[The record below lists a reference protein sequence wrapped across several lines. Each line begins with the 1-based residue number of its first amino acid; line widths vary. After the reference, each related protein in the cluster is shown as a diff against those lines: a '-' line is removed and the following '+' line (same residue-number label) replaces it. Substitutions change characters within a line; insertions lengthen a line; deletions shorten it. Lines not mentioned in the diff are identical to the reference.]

1 MEIGAETM
9 KMARIAGLD
18 YAKATDYMTASL
30 RGFNMELSAESAEH
44 INDVF
49 SNLAAK
55 TASNQQEMAEALTKT
70 ASIANSAGMSF
81 ETTSVLLAKMI
92 ETTRE
97 SPENLGTALKTVIG
111 RFAEMK
117 KATSDLV
124 KTEDG
129 EVISVNRVD
138 SALKSVGIQL
148 KNSSGEFRNLD
159 DVFLELSQRWDTLD
173 VMSQRYIATQA
184 AGSRQQS
191 RFIAMMEN
199 YTRTQE
205 LLGYAYDSSGA
216 AAEQFNKTMDSLE
229 AKMNQLNN
237 SWDTYTTTIANADII
252 KITVDALNLLLTA
265 VNTMIQILPGAT
277 RGIGSLLTALLG
289 FKLIKPLITG
299 VLFDVNKWIQETVA
313 GKGVSEFSKGTKAGF
328 KHLREVIFDKKTWW
342 NDGYA
347 AGTASANGVQAGINQ
362 TRVHLG
368 VEGLTDDLKKE
379 FENFKKL
386 DAAAPIAEIEGSIGR
401 LANGLHASQEQV
413 DLFND
418 AIGRGIPAEN
428 ALLILQDSNVAS
440 SYSNAIANGVQT
452 DSIEAETLAIQ
463 ANSRATAE
471 NTARQNENGLSRAGL
486 IQKAG
491 GLFKV
496 LFGVRDATRA
506 AGAETLGL
514 TNSTNIFTKALT
526 GSKVAIG
533 WYAAA
538 LIGVTMVFRALAIAA
553 DRKNK
558 AEVEAAKKTLENV
571 DSLQEEIDS
580 VNELYDAYKKARDNY
595 DGSAKSKREYI
606 DATRELANEIGA
618 EIKAEDLLAGNTKKI
633 NKEIRRATLENT
645 KQSISSLEQQQ
656 AAANRVIEDAQYT
669 QEKFGSLGFFSDWS
683 RHLWGRESYDEATES
698 RKQAEEALEK
708 VKPELQQQRFN
719 EAYEQAKADSG
730 IDFYATTYNEFGKF
744 KTEIVKNLEDIGFT
758 KQEIESYL
766 RQVMSDAETEYNLVY
781 ESELDFRDRLK
792 DYSIKIDDDELDE
805 FIEKVREAGD
815 TEILQEINLGKV
827 TNIQQLQEAFDKAK
841 IAFDAY
847 KKANFGKTFIDATE
861 ILKTGKSFDDLS
873 DTIKNKLNKE
883 LQKTKGIYNSLLT
896 AQEEFNLLVNQG
908 ATNEAQT
915 LYMLKLSNQAI
926 KDRLSSSDYL
936 EAIKDETEEAYS
948 PQKSAYSADLEAATT
963 TSTKSAQSIIK
974 EIFLE
979 GEKMLER
986 AIEEIPDLSIRASMS
1001 ENYLPGAYIDSTGL
1015 DKQSDFD
1022 TAKRYNEAASTLRPL
1037 IDLLEEAK
1045 NIDITSSSD
1054 VLMDTALAIDDTLA
1068 RYEEYDWGE
1077 DSENKAIFDEIKNS
1091 LVKISSSY
1099 KGITSLDEE
1108 IGRISGRVANIN
1120 KGLDE
1125 IRRDMNLNDIENIMA
1140 RIFNKEAGSVIIE
1153 ARDTSLKGELDI
1165 SENSQLYNIL
1175 SQTLSTTSGFQNAL
1189 EQWEY
1194 LVQYSDKEAQSD
1206 FWRQILE
1213 LVNDKSTELINAT
1226 KERDIATRSNL
1237 IAFNTNKDNSFETTK
1252 KLIEESNTLGNA
1264 GDFNIKDV
1272 KTYEQLAHA
1281 INDYLEKNKD
1291 AEASFSEELAEVL
1304 QDSQRYLK
1312 NLEEINRLNE
1322 KISKN
1327 GYVAN
1332 QTKNSTTEIKNT
1344 IKGVNSALKETVSI
1358 LSKIGDGF
1366 IVAAEDAE
1374 ALNEKFPGIL
1384 KNSTD
1389 LHDGTIQLSKEAVE
1403 TVIKNDREIVN
1414 SDHKKHEQLIDAQI
1428 EDLEAQ
1434 KDAEIS
1440 KKEAAQARADAI
1452 QKINDGQSKNAVGLI
1467 KEVTTVFGEDN
1478 KSQVEIDNIAKTIMG
1493 GNWDKLT
1500 QIIEAYPEEQQKTL
1514 IKIYSQYQQLF
1525 DNVLAKSAKTSYLA
1539 RFQAMALVEGFSL
1552 KDLKEIDWKHGTIV
1566 NYKGDATG
1574 NTTYRANNGKTYSI
1588 SGDLARAIHSYI
1600 SLSAEDFKINES
1612 ENPFDVN
1619 FKDRTAEEELK
1630 GNKWTATTEDIEK
1643 ILNDSAKRKDFLKK
1657 GTELSTSLYDITIK
1671 SIEEQ
1676 IASLEGEKIANQI
1689 ANDEYNRSI
1698 NKLLAGLGGDPNKD
1712 VRDRDKSDP
1721 LYNIKSELAQ
1731 LQKAYDDAQQVYT
1744 DLLNNPNST
1753 AEQIQAGVDKVNAA
1767 RRALTKGESVFKT
1780 SALNEIDKLI
1790 QAYPEFAKLYSINRE
1805 TGQLTINNAGID
1817 SLPTATKEKFD
1828 NFFGQLE
1835 SYVDSFT
1842 EGLKS
1847 ITELHHADE
1856 EFNTVWDTG
1865 YKSFVN
1871 LLQRIEEREAY
1882 QEKLDSDY
1890 EALLESRNVNA
1901 KQVSELL
1908 KASVQNLNEQLQLYS
1923 DLEKAQQYDLD
1934 SYVAQN
1940 KSFQKYVTYDKEH
1953 NAIRINNDALKEI
1966 TNKEQL
1972 EAISKII
1979 EEIKTRKE
1987 AHDETNKKISEVKKT
2002 LQEQQDKGRDEY
2014 ITLVNKIRDIIKES
2028 RQQEIDKLES
2038 INDSINEANSR
2049 LMDAVRENIDKIR
2062 QDRKN
2067 EKTEQEIG
2075 KTAAK
2080 LAYLS
2085 QSTDVTSDTKQI
2097 LDLRKSLEDQTES
2110 YSDTLVDQQLSN
2122 VEKANEKAQQQREDQ
2137 IKLLTDQLE
2146 QDEKIGVLMA
2156 QAERELETLTKSD
2169 GTFNQAA
2176 EILTKLKTAEGY
2188 EGLSKVE
2195 KMKWLDDFRK
2205 EVAQAGGY
2213 TRTAN
2218 QLENLNIKKGTT
2230 IRFEDSKG
2238 NLLTGT
2244 YQGDDK
2250 GTVIVKRDNKEY
2262 SYDNIYQGQDKT
2274 YRTDYGPSAVSTIK
2288 SQVPKTAVEKTTS
2301 VKEMTS
2307 TKEAISKTEKNHVK
2321 PSDTVTLKSGSKYY
2335 PDATT
2340 TNSNGTWDQTLEHKV
2355 DAINGKRMHLVSLKG
2370 GYTSWVDIDSIDKI
2384 NGIKAYKTGGL
2395 VTDTGLAWLDG
2406 TRANPEYVLNAD
2418 ITKLM
2423 FETLGHLQDMQLAR
2437 KQITNSVL
2445 SKTQNIGDTKV
2456 EININVDKID
2466 SDYDVAQL
2474 AEQIKQNIVTE
2485 GMYRNVNTINFLH

>member
-70 ASIANSAGMSF
+70 ASIAHSAGMSF

-205 LLGYAYDSSGA
+205 LLSYAYDSSGA

-229 AKMNQLNN
+229 AKMNQLSN
-237 SWDTYTTTIANADII
+237 SWNTYTTTIANADII

-277 RGIGSLLTALLG
+277 KGIGSLLTAFLG

-299 VLFDVNKWIQETVA
+299 ILFDVNKWIQETVA

-368 VEGLTDDLKKE
+368 VEGLTDDLKEE

-418 AIGRGIPAEN
+418 AIGRGIPAEK
-428 ALLILQDSNVAS
+428 ALLILQDNNVAS

-452 DSIEAETLAIQ
+452 DSIEAETLATQ
-463 ANSRATAE
+463 RNSDAIAQ

-486 IQKAG
+486 IQQAG

-496 LFGVRDATRA
+496 LFGRKDATRA
-506 AGAETLGL
+506 AGAEILGL
-514 TNSTNIFTKALT
+514 TNSTNIFAKALMD
-526 GSKVAIG
+526 SKVAIG

-538 LIGVTMVFRALAIAA
+538 LIGVTMAFRALAIAA

-558 AEVEAAKKTLENV
+558 AQVEAAKKTLENV

-580 VNELYDAYKKARDNY
+580 VNELYDTYKKARDNY
-595 DGSAKSKREYI
+595 DDSAKSKREYI
-606 DATRELANEIGA
+606 DATRELADEIGA
-618 EIKAEDLLAGNTKKI
+618 EIKAEDVLVGNTKKI

-656 AAANRVIEDAQYT
+656 AAANRVIKDAQYT
-669 QEKFGSLGFFSDWS
+669 QEKFGNLGFFSDWT

-719 EAYEQAKADSG
+719 KAYEQAKADSG
-730 IDFYATTYNEFGKF
+730 IDFYAMSYNEFGKF

-766 RQVMSDAETEYNLVY
+766 RQVMSDTETEYNLVY
-781 ESELDFRDRLK
+781 ESELDFKDRLK
-792 DYSIKIDDDELDE
+792 DYNIKIDDDELDK

-827 TNIQQLQEAFDKAK
+827 KNVEQLQEAFDKAK
-841 IAFDAY
+841 GAFDAY
-847 KKANFGKTFIDATE
+847 KKANFGKSFIDATE
-861 ILKTGKSFDDLS
+861 ILKAGKSFDDLS

-883 LQKTKGIYNSLLT
+883 LQKSKGIYNSLLT

-915 LYMLKLSNQAI
+915 LYMLRLSNDALDNRRLGGNLLETI
-926 KDRLSSSDYL
+926 KEELD
-936 EAIKDETEEAYS
+936 EAYT
-948 PQKSAYSADLEAATT
+948 PQKAAYSKELNIASALNLENAQAVVDKFFSEGAELYNESLSNAPDILTQIQTVAD
-963 TSTKSAQSIIK
+963 
-974 EIFLE
+974 F
-979 GEKMLER
+979 
-986 AIEEIPDLSIRASMS
+986 
-1001 ENYLPGAYIDSTGL
+1001 LPGAYMNPER
-1015 DKQSDFD
+1015 FD
-1022 TAKRYNEAASTLRPL
+1022 PYNEDPTARKYNEAASILQPL
-1037 IDLLEEAK
+1037 INLVEEAK
-1045 NIDITSSSD
+1045 NTDITASSKT
-1054 VLMDTALAIDDTLA
+1054 LMGTALAIDQLLTQ
-1068 RYEEYDWGE
+1068 YESYDWGE
-1077 DSENKAIFDEIKNS
+1077 DSESKAIFDEIKNN
-1091 LVKISSSY
+1091 LMTISSSY
-1099 KGITSLDEE
+1099 KGIAGLDEE

-1125 IRRDMNLNDIENIMA
+1125 IRKDINLNDIENIMA
-1140 RIFNKEAGSVIIE
+1140 GIFNKDAGSVIIE
-1153 ARDTSLKGELDI
+1153 ARDASLKGELDI
-1165 SENSQLYNIL
+1165 SENPQLYNIL
-1175 SQTLSTTSGFQNAL
+1175 SQTLSTTTGFQNAL

-1226 KERDIATRSNL
+1226 KERDITTRNKL
-1237 IAFNTNKDNSFETTK
+1237 IAFNTNKDNSFKTTK

-1264 GDFNIKDV
+1264 SDFNIKDV

-1327 GYVAN
+1327 DYVAN

-1344 IKGVNSALKETVSI
+1344 IKGVNSALKETVTI

-1366 IVAAEDAE
+1366 IVAADDAE
-1374 ALNEKFPGIL
+1374 ALNDKFPGIL

-1389 LHDGTIQLSKEAVE
+1389 LHDGTIQLSKEVVE
-1403 TVIKNDREIVN
+1403 TVINNDREIVN
-1414 SDHKKHEQLIDAQI
+1414 SDHKKHKQLIDAQI
-1428 EDLEAQ
+1428 KDLEAQ
-1434 KDAEIS
+1434 KNAEIS

-1452 QKINDGQSKNAVGLI
+1452 QKINDRQSKNAVGLI

-1493 GNWDKLT
+1493 GNWDELT
-1500 QIIEAYPEEQQKTL
+1500 QIIEAYPGKQQKTL
-1514 IKIYSQYQQLF
+1514 INIYGKYQKLF
-1525 DNVLAKSAKTSYLA
+1525 DDVLAKAAKTNS
-1539 RFQAMALVEGFSL
+1539 LVKLMSMVADEDIPNLNVLTEKWEEGKVYDYRTDAVYVSSDGKAYIVGRDFAKSIREYQSQSANNFGVEAN
-1552 KDLKEIDWKHGTIV
+1552 KKPFDVDLKER
-1566 NYKGDATG
+1566 
-1574 NTTYRANNGKTYSI
+1574 TT
-1588 SGDLARAIHSYI
+1588 
-1600 SLSAEDFKINES
+1600 E
-1612 ENPFDVN
+1612 
-1619 FKDRTAEEELK
+1619 KDLK

-1643 ILNDSAKRKDFLKK
+1643 ILDDSTDSAAKRIDFLKA
-1657 GTELSTSLYDITIK
+1657 GTELGTSLYDITIK

-1676 IASLEGEKIANQI
+1676 IASLEGEKTANQI

-1731 LQKAYDDAQQVYT
+1731 LQKAYDDAQQAYT

-1767 RRALTKGESVFKT
+1767 RKALTQGENVFKS

-1790 QAYPEFAKLYSINRE
+1790 RAYPEFANLYSLNRE

-1817 SLPTATKEKFD
+1817 SLPTTTKEKFD
-1828 NFFGQLE
+1828 NFFGKLE
-1835 SYVDSFT
+1835 SYVDSFA
-1842 EGLKS
+1842 EGLDS
-1847 ITELHHADE
+1847 ITDLHRADE

-1901 KQVSELL
+1901 KKVSELL
-1908 KASVQNLNEQLQLYS
+1908 SASVQNLNEQLRLYS

-1953 NAIRINNDALKEI
+1953 NAVRINNDALKQI

-2028 RQQEIDKLES
+2028 RQQEIDRLEN

-2075 KTAAK
+2075 NTAAK

-2085 QSTDVTSDTKQI
+2085 QSTDVTTDTKEI

-2146 QDEKIGVLMA
+2146 QDEKIGTLMA

-2188 EGLSKVE
+2188 EGLSQVE
-2195 KMKWLDDFRK
+2195 KMKWLDDFKR

-2230 IRFEDSKG
+2230 IQFEDGNG

-2250 GTVIVKRDNKEY
+2250 GIVTVRRNNKEY
-2262 SYDNIYQGQDKT
+2262 SYDNVYQGQDKL
-2274 YRTDYGPSAVSTIK
+2274 YRTDYGPSSVSTID
-2288 SQVPKTAVEKTTS
+2288 SQIPKTSTEKTTP
-2301 VKEMTS
+2301 
-2307 TKEAISKTEKNHVK
+2307 KTEKTHVK

-2335 PDATT
+2335 PDPTT
-2340 TNSNGTWDQTLEHKV
+2340 PSSNGTWDQTLDHKV

-2423 FETLGHLQDMQLAR
+2423 FETLGHLQDMQSTK
-2437 KQITNSVL
+2437 KQISNSIL
-2445 SKTQNIGDTKV
+2445 SKTQNIGATNV
-2456 EININVDKID
+2456 EININVDKIS
-2466 SDYDVAQL
+2466 SDYDVTQL
-2474 AEQIKQNIVTE
+2474 AEQIKQNIAAE
-2485 GMYRNVNTINFLH
+2485 SMYRNVNTINFLR

>member
-70 ASIANSAGMSF
+70 ASIAHSAGMSF

-138 SALKSVGIQL
+138 TALKSVGIQL

-277 RGIGSLLTALLG
+277 KGIGSFLTALLG
-289 FKLIKPLITG
+289 FKLIKPIVTG

-347 AGTASANGVQAGINQ
+347 AGTASASGVQAGINQ

-413 DLFND
+413 GLFND
-418 AIGRGIPAEN
+418 AIGRGIPAEK

-463 ANSRATAE
+463 RNSNTTAE
-471 NTARQNENGLSRAGL
+471 NTAIQNENGIARAGL
-486 IQKAG
+486 IQRAG

-496 LFGVRDATRA
+496 LFGIKDATRA

-514 TNSTNIFTKALT
+514 TNSTNVFAKALM
-526 GSKVAIG
+526 GSKVPIG

-538 LIGVTMVFRALAIAA
+538 LIGVTMAFRALAIAA

-580 VNELYDAYKKARDNY
+580 VNELYDAYKKARNNY

-606 DATRELANEIGA
+606 DATRELADEIGA

-645 KQSISSLEQQQ
+645 KQSISSLERQQ
-656 AAANRVIEDAQYT
+656 AAANRVIEDARYT
-669 QEKFGSLGFFSDWS
+669 QEKFGNLGFFSDWT

-730 IDFYATTYNEFGKF
+730 IDFYATTYDEFGKF

-766 RQVMSDAETEYNLVY
+766 RQVMSDTETEYNLVY

-792 DYSIKIDDDELDE
+792 DYNIKIDDDELDE

-815 TEILQEINLGKV
+815 TEILQEISLGKV
-827 TNIQQLQEAFDKAK
+827 TNIKDLENAFDKAK
-841 IAFDAY
+841 SAFDAY
-847 KKANFGKTFIDATE
+847 KKAEFGKSFIDATE
-861 ILKTGKSFDDLS
+861 ILKMGKGFDDLS

-883 LQKTKGIYNSLLT
+883 LRKTSGIYNSLLT
-896 AQEEFNLLVNQG
+896 AQEEFNLLVSQG

-926 KDRLSSSDYL
+926 DDRISGGNLL
-936 EAIKDETEEAYS
+936 ETIKEEVEEAYS
-948 PQKSAYSADLEAATT
+948 PQKSEYSDALKTATSINTQEAENFINNVFKSGKERYDRAYAQTLQKTYSKDEATANSAKYDLAVL
-963 TSTKSAQSIIK
+963 KQS
-974 EIFLE
+974 FLE
-979 GEKMLER
+979 NAYMDPRTFMVDDGKVAAEYNATATIFKPLV
-986 AIEEIPDLSIRASMS
+986 DLVK
-1001 ENYLPGAYIDSTGL
+1001 ET
-1015 DKQSDFD
+1015 Q
-1022 TAKRYNEAASTLRPL
+1022 
-1037 IDLLEEAK
+1037 
-1045 NIDITSSSD
+1045 NIDITASSD
-1054 VLMDTALAIDDTLA
+1054 VLMDTALEIDNILA
-1068 RYEEYDWGE
+1068 QYETYDWGK
-1077 DSENKAIFDEIKNS
+1077 DSEDKALFDEIKNS
-1091 LVKISSSY
+1091 LVEISSSY

-1108 IGRISGRVANIN
+1108 IGRISGRIANIN
-1120 KGLDE
+1120 KSLDE
-1125 IRRDMNLNDIENIMA
+1125 IRKDMNLNDIENIMA
-1140 RIFNKEAGSVIIE
+1140 GIFNKDAGSVIIE
-1153 ARDTSLKGELDI
+1153 ARDASLKGELDI

-1175 SQTLSTTSGFQNAL
+1175 SQTLSTTTGFQNAL

-1194 LVQYSDKEAQSD
+1194 LVQYSDKETQSD
-1206 FWRQILE
+1206 FWQQILE

-1226 KERDIATRSNL
+1226 KERDIATRNNL
-1237 IAFNTNKDNSFETTK
+1237 IAFNTNKDNSFESTK

-1264 GDFNIKDV
+1264 SDFNIKDV

-1291 AEASFSEELAEVL
+1291 AEASFSGELAEVL

-1389 LHDGTIQLSKEAVE
+1389 LHDGTIQLSKEVVE
-1403 TVIKNDREIVN
+1403 TVIENDRKIVN
-1414 SDHKKHEQLIDAQI
+1414 SDHDKHEKLIDAQI
-1428 EDLEAQ
+1428 EDLKAQ
-1434 KDAEIS
+1434 KKAEMAKKDAA
-1440 KKEAAQARADAI
+1440 EARTTAI
-1452 QKINDGQSKNAVGLI
+1452 QKFNDTESENAINLI
-1467 KEVTTVFGEDN
+1467 KEVTDVFGEDN
-1478 KSQVEIDNIAKTIMG
+1478 KSQVEMDNIAKTIMS
-1493 GNWDKLT
+1493 GNWDELT
-1500 QIIEAYPEEQQKTL
+1500 EVIKKYPSTQQENL

-1525 DNVLAKSAKTSYLA
+1525 DDVLAKSAKT
-1539 RFQAMALVEGFSL
+1539 
-1552 KDLKEIDWKHGTIV
+1552 
-1566 NYKGDATG
+1566 NY
-1574 NTTYRANNGKTYSI
+1574 
-1588 SGDLARAIHSYI
+1588 
-1600 SLSAEDFKINES
+1600 
-1612 ENPFDVN
+1612 
-1619 FKDRTAEEELK
+1619 
-1630 GNKWTATTEDIEK
+1630 
-1643 ILNDSAKRKDFLKK
+1643 
-1657 GTELSTSLYDITIK
+1657 
-1671 SIEEQ
+1671 
-1676 IASLEGEKIANQI
+1676 
-1689 ANDEYNRSI
+1689 
-1698 NKLLAGLGGDPNKD
+1698 
-1712 VRDRDKSDP
+1712 
-1721 LYNIKSELAQ
+1721 
-1731 LQKAYDDAQQVYT
+1731 
-1744 DLLNNPNST
+1744 
-1753 AEQIQAGVDKVNAA
+1753 
-1767 RRALTKGESVFKT
+1767 
-1780 SALNEIDKLI
+1780 
-1790 QAYPEFAKLYSINRE
+1790 
-1805 TGQLTINNAGID
+1805 
-1817 SLPTATKEKFD
+1817 
-1828 NFFGQLE
+1828 
-1835 SYVDSFT
+1835 
-1842 EGLKS
+1842 
-1847 ITELHHADE
+1847 
-1856 EFNTVWDTG
+1856 
-1865 YKSFVN
+1865 
-1871 LLQRIEEREAY
+1871 
-1882 QEKLDSDY
+1882 
-1890 EALLESRNVNA
+1890 
-1901 KQVSELL
+1901 
-1908 KASVQNLNEQLQLYS
+1908 
-1923 DLEKAQQYDLD
+1923 
-1934 SYVAQN
+1934 
-1940 KSFQKYVTYDKEH
+1940 
-1953 NAIRINNDALKEI
+1953 
-1966 TNKEQL
+1966 
-1972 EAISKII
+1972 
-1979 EEIKTRKE
+1979 
-1987 AHDETNKKISEVKKT
+1987 
-2002 LQEQQDKGRDEY
+2002 
-2014 ITLVNKIRDIIKES
+2014 
-2028 RQQEIDKLES
+2028 
-2038 INDSINEANSR
+2038 
-2049 LMDAVRENIDKIR
+2049 
-2062 QDRKN
+2062 
-2067 EKTEQEIG
+2067 
-2075 KTAAK
+2075 
-2080 LAYLS
+2080 
-2085 QSTDVTSDTKQI
+2085 
-2097 LDLRKSLEDQTES
+2097 
-2110 YSDTLVDQQLSN
+2110 
-2122 VEKANEKAQQQREDQ
+2122 
-2137 IKLLTDQLE
+2137 
-2146 QDEKIGVLMA
+2146 
-2156 QAERELETLTKSD
+2156 
-2169 GTFNQAA
+2169 
-2176 EILTKLKTAEGY
+2176 
-2188 EGLSKVE
+2188 
-2195 KMKWLDDFRK
+2195 
-2205 EVAQAGGY
+2205 
-2213 TRTAN
+2213 
-2218 QLENLNIKKGTT
+2218 
-2230 IRFEDSKG
+2230 
-2238 NLLTGT
+2238 
-2244 YQGDDK
+2244 
-2250 GTVIVKRDNKEY
+2250 
-2262 SYDNIYQGQDKT
+2262 
-2274 YRTDYGPSAVSTIK
+2274 
-2288 SQVPKTAVEKTTS
+2288 
-2301 VKEMTS
+2301 
-2307 TKEAISKTEKNHVK
+2307 
-2321 PSDTVTLKSGSKYY
+2321 
-2335 PDATT
+2335 
-2340 TNSNGTWDQTLEHKV
+2340 
-2355 DAINGKRMHLVSLKG
+2355 
-2370 GYTSWVDIDSIDKI
+2370 
-2384 NGIKAYKTGGL
+2384 
-2395 VTDTGLAWLDG
+2395 
-2406 TRANPEYVLNAD
+2406 
-2418 ITKLM
+2418 
-2423 FETLGHLQDMQLAR
+2423 
-2437 KQITNSVL
+2437 
-2445 SKTQNIGDTKV
+2445 
-2456 EININVDKID
+2456 
-2466 SDYDVAQL
+2466 
-2474 AEQIKQNIVTE
+2474 
-2485 GMYRNVNTINFLH
+2485 

>member
-70 ASIANSAGMSF
+70 ASIAHSAGMSF

-173 VMSQRYIATQA
+173 IMSQRYIATQA

-265 VNTMIQILPGAT
+265 VNTMIEILPGAT
-277 RGIGSLLTALLG
+277 KGIGSFLTALLG
-289 FKLIKPLITG
+289 FKLIKPIVTG

-379 FENFKKL
+379 FEDFKKL

-418 AIGRGIPAEN
+418 AIGRGIPAEK

-463 ANSRATAE
+463 RNSNATAE

-486 IQKAG
+486 VQRAG

-514 TNSTNIFTKALT
+514 TNSTNIFAKALT

-538 LIGVTMVFRALAIAA
+538 LIGVTMAFRALAIAA

-606 DATRELANEIGA
+606 DATRELADEIGA
-618 EIKAEDLLAGNTKKI
+618 EIKAEDLLAGNTKKV
-633 NKEIRRATLENT
+633 NKEIRRATLENA
-645 KQSISSLEQQQ
+645 KQSIRSLEQQQ
-656 AAANRVIEDAQYT
+656 AAANRVIEDSRYT
-669 QEKFGSLGFFSDWS
+669 QEHFGSLGFFSEWM
-683 RHLWGRESYDEATES
+683 RHLYGRESYDEATES

-730 IDFYATTYNEFGKF
+730 IDFYATTYDEFGKF

-781 ESELDFRDRLK
+781 ESELEFKDRIEK
-792 DYSIKIDDDELDE
+792 YRIKNINTDELDA

-815 TEILQEINLGKV
+815 TEVLQEISLGKV
-827 TNIQQLQEAFDKAK
+827 TNIKDLENAFDKAK
-841 IAFDAY
+841 SAFDAY
-847 KKANFGKTFIDATE
+847 KKVDFGKSFIDATE
-861 ILKTGKSFDDLS
+861 ILKMGKGFDDLS

-883 LQKTKGIYNSLLT
+883 LRKTSGIYNSLLT
-896 AQEEFNLLVNQG
+896 AQEEFNLLVSQG

-915 LYMLKLSNQAI
+915 LYMLKLGNQAI
-926 KDRLSSSDYL
+926 DDRISGGNLL
-936 EAIKDETEEAYS
+936 ETIKEEVEEAYS
-948 PQKSAYSADLEAATT
+948 PQKSEYSDALKTATSINTQEAENFINNVFKSGKERYDRAYAQTLQKTYSKDEATANSAKYDLAVL
-963 TSTKSAQSIIK
+963 KQS
-974 EIFLE
+974 FLE
-979 GEKMLER
+979 
-986 AIEEIPDLSIRASMS
+986 
-1001 ENYLPGAYIDSTGL
+1001 NAYMDPRTFMVDDG
-1015 DKQSDFD
+1015 KVAAEYNA
-1022 TAKRYNEAASTLRPL
+1022 TANIFKPL
-1037 IDLLEEAK
+1037 IDLVKEAQ
-1045 NIDITSSSD
+1045 NIDITASSD
-1054 VLMDTALAIDDTLA
+1054 VLMNTALGIDEVLA
-1068 RYEEYDWGE
+1068 QYETYDWGE
-1077 DSENKAIFDEIKNS
+1077 NSEDKALFDEIKNS
-1091 LVKISSSY
+1091 LVEISSSY

-1120 KGLDE
+1120 KSLDE
-1125 IRRDMNLNDIENIMA
+1125 IRKDMNLNDIENIMA
-1140 RIFNKEAGSVIIE
+1140 GIFNKDAGSVIIE
-1153 ARDTSLKGELDI
+1153 ARDASLKGELDI

-1175 SQTLSTTSGFQNAL
+1175 SQTLSTTTGFQNAL

-1194 LVQYSDKEAQSD
+1194 LVQYSDKETQSD
-1206 FWRQILE
+1206 FWQQILE

-1226 KERDIATRSNL
+1226 KERDIATRNNL
-1237 IAFNTNKDNSFETTK
+1237 IAFNTNKDNSFESTK

-1264 GDFNIKDV
+1264 GDFNLKDV

-1291 AEASFSEELAEVL
+1291 AEASFSGELAEVL

-1327 GYVAN
+1327 NYVTN

-1374 ALNEKFPGIL
+1374 ALNDKFPGIL

-1389 LHDGTIQLSKEAVE
+1389 LHDGTIQLSKETVE
-1403 TVIKNDREIVN
+1403 TVIENDRKIVN
-1414 SDHKKHEQLIDAQI
+1414 SDHDKHKKLIDAQI
-1428 EDLEAQ
+1428 EDLKAQ
-1434 KDAEIS
+1434 KNAEIA
-1440 KKEAAQARADAI
+1440 KKNAAQARSDTI
-1452 QKINDGQSKNAVGLI
+1452 QKFDKEQSNTALGLI
-1467 KEVTTVFGEDN
+1467 KKVTDVFGEDN
-1478 KSQVEIDNIAKTIMG
+1478 KSQVDIDNIAKTIMS
-1493 GNWDKLT
+1493 GNWDELT
-1500 QIIEAYPEEQQKTL
+1500 EVIKKYPSAQQETL

-1525 DNVLAKSAKTSYLA
+1525 DDVLAKSAKTNYLA
-1539 RFQAMALVEGFSL
+1539 RFQTMAITEDIPNLNVAKEKWEEGTVF
-1552 KDLKEIDWKHGTIV
+1552 D
-1566 NYKGDATG
+1566 
-1574 NTTYRANNGKTYSI
+1574 YRDKSMYVSSDGKTYVVSN
-1588 SGDLARAIHSYI
+1588 DFARAIRSYQ
-1600 SLSAEDFKINES
+1600 SLSANNFGIEADK
-1612 ENPFDVN
+1612 NPFDVDL
-1619 FKDRTAEEELK
+1619 KDRTTEDEIKE
-1630 GNKWTATTEDIEK
+1630 NKWTTKDIQK
-1643 ILNDSAKRKDFLKK
+1643 ILNDSEKDAEERRRDFLKA

-1676 IASLEGEKIANQI
+1676 IAALEGEKTANQI

-1698 NKLLAGLGGDPNKD
+1698 DKLLAGLGGDPNKD
-1712 VRDRDKSDP
+1712 ARDRDKSDP

-1731 LQKAYDDAQQVYT
+1731 LQKAYDDAQQAYT

-1767 RRALTKGESVFKT
+1767 RKALTQGENVFKS

-1790 QAYPEFAKLYSINRE
+1790 RAYPEFANLYSLNRE

-1817 SLPTATKEKFD
+1817 SLPTTTKEKFD
-1828 NFFGQLE
+1828 NFFGKLE
-1835 SYVDSFT
+1835 SYVDSFA
-1842 EGLKS
+1842 EGLDS
-1847 ITELHHADE
+1847 ITDLHHADE

-1901 KQVSELL
+1901 KKVSELL
-1908 KASVQNLNEQLQLYS
+1908 SASVQNLNEQLQLYS

-1953 NAIRINNDALKEI
+1953 NAIRINNDALKQI

-2014 ITLVNKIRDIIKES
+2014 ITLVNKIRDIVKES
-2028 RQQEIDKLES
+2028 RQQEIDRLES

-2075 KTAAK
+2075 NTAAK

-2085 QSTDVTSDTKQI
+2085 QSTDVTTDTKEI

-2110 YSDTLVDQQLSN
+2110 YSDTLVDQQLNN

-2195 KMKWLDDFRK
+2195 KMKWLDDFKK

-2230 IRFEDSKG
+2230 IQFEDGSG
-2238 NLLTGT
+2238 NLLTGI
-2244 YQGDDK
+2244 YQGDNK
-2250 GTVIVKRDNKEY
+2250 GTVTVRRNNKEY
-2262 SYDNIYQGQDKT
+2262 SYDNVYQGQDKL
-2274 YRTDYGPSAVSTIK
+2274 YRTDYGPSSVSTIN
-2288 SQVPKTAVEKTTS
+2288 SQTPKTSTEKVTP
-2301 VKEMTS
+2301 
-2307 TKEAISKTEKNHVK
+2307 KTEKTHVK

-2335 PDATT
+2335 PDPTT
-2340 TNSNGTWDQTLEHKV
+2340 PSSNGTWDQTLDHTV

-2423 FETLGHLQDMQLAR
+2423 FETLGHLQDIQSAR
-2437 KQITNSVL
+2437 KQVTNSVL
-2445 SKTQNIGDTKV
+2445 SKTQNIGDTKI

-2466 SDYDVAQL
+2466 SDYDVTQL
-2474 AEQIKQNIVTE
+2474 AEQIKQNIFSE
-2485 GMYRNVNTINFLH
+2485 SMYRNVNTIDFLR